1 MDNPIVSYQ
10 RSALVFCLLLLLTLP
25 ASAETQEAKSARRT
39 EETIAALSRM
49 TDADALAAAGIMSIG
64 KNSDQSLTFLA
75 RATTAAPDR
84 ADLFWLRSLRCDQL
98 PPCDP
103 GPIEQRLRELD
114 PSNGAAWFGA
124 LARASSSKNDADIDA
139 ALARIGQSERVDIY
153 WTTLIAHLSRAAVRT
168 GKIYLED
175 AEVSIIGYLAAEA
188 IPAYHYVSDACKGD
202 RLQRKTILDDCRGV
216 ANSLQRGDNLVTEM
230 IGVSI
235 AKRVW
240 PQDSPEW
247 NSAAE
252 ARRVYEYRATFIEKL
267 DLRGEKRAKE
277 YLTLCAQYRREQ
289 DVFVA
294 QMIAAG
300 ENPNPPPE

>member
-1 MDNPIVSYQ
+1 
-10 RSALVFCLLLLLTLP
+10 
-25 ASAETQEAKSARRT
+25 
-39 EETIAALSRM
+39 
-49 TDADALAAAGIMSIG
+49 
-64 KNSDQSLTFLA
+64 
-75 RATTAAPDR
+75 
-84 ADLFWLRSLRCDQL
+84 
-98 PPCDP
+98 
-103 GPIEQRLRELD
+103 
-114 PSNGAAWFGA
+114 
-124 LARASSSKNDADIDA
+124 
-139 ALARIGQSERVDIY
+139 
-153 WTTLIAHLSRAAVRT
+153 
-168 GKIYLED
+168 
-175 AEVSIIGYLAAEA
+175 
-188 IPAYHYVSDACKGD
+188 
-202 RLQRKTILDDCRGV
+202 
-216 ANSLQRGDNLVTEM
+216 M

>member
-1 MDNPIVSYQ
+1 MVSHP
-10 RSALVFCLLLLLTLP
+10 RAVTVFCLLSLL
-25 ASAETQEAKSARRT
+25 ASPVFPESPEAKADRRT
-39 EETIAALSRM
+39 EETIAALTNR
-49 TDADALAAAGIMSIG
+49 TDADSLAAAGVMSIG
-64 KNSDQSLTFLA
+64 KRSEQSLSLLA
-75 RATTAAPDR
+75 RATAAAPDR
-84 ADLFWLRSLRCDQL
+84 ADLFWLRALRCDQL

-103 GPIEQRLRELD
+103 DPVEQRLRRLD
-114 PSNGAAWFGA
+114 PTNGAGWFGA
-124 LARASSSKNDADIDA
+124 LARASSSKNDVGVDA
-139 ALARIGQSERVDIY
+139 ALARIGQSDRVDIY

-168 GKIYLED
+168 GKISLEA
-175 AEVSIIGYLAAEA
+175 AEVSIIGYLAGEV

-202 RLQRKTILDDCRGV
+202 RLQHQAILDDCRGV

-247 NSAAE
+247 KSAAE
-252 ARRVYEYRATFIEKL
+252 TRRVYEYRAKFIEKL

-277 YLTLCAQYRREQ
+277 YLALCAQHRREQ

-294 QMIAAG
+294 QIIAAG
-300 ENPNPPPE
+300 ENPNPPAE